1 MNVADALTASRL
13 VMAPV
18 FFAVYMWGDSMGR
31 PPVAIVAVLWAL
43 FALMELSDLFDGMA
57 ARATKTV
64 SSFGKLFDPFAD
76 VFARLTYFVCFAFT
90 GIMPLWLFLIIMYRE
105 FCQLFLRQ
113 LLAEKG
119 VAMGARKGGKTKAVF
134 YMISGAASLVL
145 WTVRS
150 LGAFA
155 AIHDGLAV
163 AVLVL
168 YCVAAA
174 LSVGSFL
181 DYLVQFRK
189 ITASQR

>member
-1 MNVADALTASRL
+1 MNLADALTASRL

-18 FFAVYMWGDSMGR
+18 FFIIYMWGGAMGL
-31 PPVAIVAVLWAL
+31 PPTASVAILWSLFVLI
-43 FALMELSDLFDGMA
+43 EVSDLLDGMA
-57 ARATKTV
+57 ARAQKTV
-64 SSFGKLFDPFAD
+64 SGFGKLFDPFAD

-134 YMISGAASLVL
+134 YMIAGAASLIL
-145 WTVRS
+145 WSARLLDAGVPYQPGMAT
-150 LGAFA
+150 
-155 AIHDGLAV
+155 AV
-163 AVLVL
+163 FVL
-168 YCVAAA
+168 YCIAAL

-181 DYLVQFRK
+181 DYILQFRK
-189 ITASQR
+189 ISAQKR

>member
-18 FFAVYMWGDSMGR
+18 FFSVYMWGDSMGR
-31 PPVAIVAVLWAL
+31 PPVAVVAVLWAL
-43 FALMELSDLFDGMA
+43 LALMELSDLFDGMA

-90 GIMPLWLFLIIMYRE
+90 GIMPLWLFLVIMYRE

-134 YMISGAASLVL
+134 YMIAGVASLAL
-145 WTVRS
+145 WSVRS
-150 LGAFA
+150 LGAFSD
-155 AIHDGLAV
+155 IHDGLAV